1 MKYKLG
7 LLGEHIGYTF
17 SPIVHD
23 EIFRY
28 IGVDAEYKVYDT
40 PKERLEETVAEL
52 KKNLVG
58 FNVTKPFK
66 TKIIELLDED
76 ESGCGAVNTVS
87 IAEKTVGY
95 NTDGWGFM
103 KSFLQ
108 DCPIRS
114 GAKVLIL
121 GAGGAARVVAKMLE
135 CCEFDTY
142 VHNRTLSKAEE
153 LAKTFGV
160 KLYDGS
166 GADAVVNCTSFGL
179 NRGEDAL
186 DGVNVGKITYAF
198 DLIYN
203 PEQTDFLR
211 DAKERHGATTK
222 NGMDM
227 LIYQAIKTDEIVLP
241 DVRLSKRDYEKLK
254 DKIRNRLR
262 KHGVV

>member
-1 MKYKLG
+1 MKYQLG

-40 PKERLEETVAEL
+40 PKDKLAESVEEM
-52 KKNLVG
+52 KKHLVG

-66 TKIIELLDED
+66 TAIIPLLDED

-87 IAEKTVGY
+87 VAEKTVGY

-103 KSFLQ
+103 KSFLE
-108 DCPIRS
+108 DCPIEK
-114 GAKVLIL
+114 GARVLVL
-121 GAGGAARVVAKMLE
+121 GAGGAARVVVKMLE
-135 CCEFDTY
+135 CCEFDAL
-142 VHNRTLSKAEE
+142 VHNRTQSKAEE
-153 LAKTFGV
+153 LAESFNA
-160 KLYDGS
+160 KLYDGG
-166 GADAVVNCTSFGL
+166 GAEAVINCTTYGL

-186 DGVNVGKITYAF
+186 KGIDVGKIKYAF

-203 PEQTDFLR
+203 PEETDFLS
-211 DAKERHGATTK
+211 DAKSKHGAIIK

-227 LIYQAIKTDEIVLP
+227 LIYQAIKTDEIILP
-241 DVRLSKRDYEKLK
+241 DVRLTKDDYAKLK
-254 DKIRNRLR
+254 DKIRKRLQ
-262 KHGVV
+262 KHGVM